1 MDAQRQFFDARA
13 HDWEAR
19 CYPPET
25 RARLQ
30 AFLPSW
36 QVETG
41 AHVLDLGTG
50 PGVLLPYLAA
60 YGVRVVA
67 VDISMAMLQQ
77 AARKSMAFEL
87 VQADAQRLPFVDA
100 TFHQVICFAAFPH
113 FPDKAQAAQE
123 CARVLRPGGTLVI
136 AHLLSREELARHHG
150 HHGAVAADVL
160 PEAGAMEAMLAAAGL
175 RLIELV
181 DHPGRYLARA
191 RRESEPSCPS

>member
-1 MDAQRQFFDARA
+1 MDVQRQFFDARA
-13 HDWEAR
+13 RHWETR

-25 RARLQ
+25 RARLED
-30 AFLPSW
+30 FLPTW
-36 QVETG
+36 QIAAGTMI
-41 AHVLDLGTG
+41 LDIGTG

-60 YGVRVVA
+60 YGAQVVA

-77 AARKSMAFEL
+77 AAHKAIASGL
-87 VQADAQRLPFVDA
+87 VQADAQFLPFA
-100 TFHQVICFAAFPH
+100 NASFHQVICFAAFPH
-113 FPDKAQAAQE
+113 FPDKAQAVRE

-136 AHLLSREELARHHG
+136 AHLLSRQELAQHHSRHS
-150 HHGAVAADVL
+150 AVAADTL